1 MALSKKDYISIAKI
15 ISDCENIR
23 KGSNTYLNSL
33 PLVYDLTEY
42 FQADNPRFNG
52 AKFIG
57 ACKGRDINKGI

>member
-1 MALSKKDYISIAKI
+1 MALSKKDYIAIAKI

-57 ACKGRDINKGI
+57 ACKGRDINKVI